1 MNSRL
6 VRVGTIYLPV
16 KEVDVSANWYKE
28 KLGAEI
34 SYIDNTK
41 AILNFADQ
49 SFFLVQAPP
58 SESAN
63 FKASNG
69 EERFSITFEVDG
81 LNELQT
87 IHEEFNKKQ
96 INVGKLENRGHAG
109 RNFIFQDLDGNKFDV
124 WSELSSEYKE
134 RLVSKKV

>member
-16 KEVDVSANWYKE
+16 KEVEVSARWYKE
-28 KLGAEI
+28 KIGAEI

-63 FKASNG
+63 FKDSDG

-81 LNELQT
+81 IEELQQ
-87 IHEEFNKKQ
+87 IYEEFNRKQ
-96 INVGKLENRGHAG
+96 IKVGKIEDRGHAG
-109 RNFIFQDLDGNKFDV
+109 RNFIFQDLDDNKFDV
-124 WSELSSEYKE
+124 WSELSPKYKE
-134 RLVSKKV
+134 RLVSKNV

>member
-16 KEVDVSANWYKE
+16 KEVEVSARWYKE

-63 FKASNG
+63 FKDSDG

-81 LNELQT
+81 IEELQQ
-87 IHEEFNKKQ
+87 IYEEFNRKQ
-96 INVGKLENRGHAG
+96 IKVGKIEDRGHAG
-109 RNFIFQDLDGNKFDV
+109 RNFIFQDLDDNKFDV
-124 WSELSSEYKE
+124 WSELSPKYKE
-134 RLVSKKV
+134 RLVSKNV